1 MFFVHIQF
9 IIKKYNNF
17 IEKLIEGTDKIKK
30 PTKIIITVVVIIGV
44 ITAIGGFIVKSKVD
58 ELDIDKVKV
67 NQSVEMQ
74 LDAFPDEVFYGTV
87 TGVSP
92 QGTVVNGVSNFMIN
106 VSLPDSIKEIAV
118 IGKDGD
124 IRQGRSDDYM
134 NVAKVDKGD
143 TVEILDKDGDYYK
156 VATKGS
162 EQGWIEESYIT
173 DKKIKLSQ
181 IGTINKDVVNVK
193 EDPSNDSGTVV
204 KLING
209 DSVKILE
216 ENDV

>member
-67 NQSVEMQ
+67 NQSVEIQ